1 MNLNVNV
8 SLKNFTLAQVA
19 ISSFI
24 LLLGL
29 ASYLFTHFTGH
40 GSLLGLIRL
49 LDVGDEQSIPTY
61 FSVLNLLLASILL
74 LIIYIYERGNQIKGA
89 LFWLLLSLVFFYLSV
104 DESASIHENF
114 VEVNTFL
121 VHKGFISQVL
131 DTHQWLPFGIFF
143 LVLFAIV
150 FIPLFKHIDKG
161 TLRKFFIAGFV
172 FVSGAVGLEYL
183 GAVMLKTGF
192 VESRSDLI
200 FAIRRLCEEGL
211 EMYGIVIFNCV
222 LYQEILKR
230 NISISFNNKIH

>member
-8 SLKNFTLAQVA
+8 SLKKFTITQVA
-19 ISSFI
+19 ISSSI

-40 GSLLGLIRL
+40 GSLLGVIRL

-74 LIIYIYERGNQIKGA
+74 LVIYIFESRKQIKGS

-121 VHKGFISQVL
+121 VNKGVINQVL
-131 DTHQWLPFGIFF
+131 DTHQWLPFSLLF
-143 LVLFAIV
+143 LVLFSFV
-150 FIPLFKHIDKG
+150 FIPFFKHLNKV
-161 TLRKFFIAGFV
+161 TLRNFFIAGFV
-172 FVSGAVGLEYL
+172 FISGAVGLEYL
-183 GAVMLKTGF
+183 GAVMLETGF

-211 EMYGIVIFNCV
+211 EIYGIVIFNCV

-230 NISISFNNKIH
+230 DISISFNN